1 MGLRLT
7 LSKENN
13 TLYYDFFDAYW
24 HIENIVYTTTQ
35 VGGVLKC
42 YPSRESSLKN
52 ETKISPNLNI
62 GNSIFPLVDACIYRW
77 DFIFDL
83 SKVFKDNIPLDKN
96 EQITSIYEYVKKY
109 TGLPFKDVYEEE
121 Q

>member
-1 MGLRLT
+1 MGLKLT

-13 TLYYDFFDAYW
+13 TLYHDFLDAYW
-24 HIENIVYTTTQ
+24 HIDNIVYTTTQ

-42 YPSRESSLKN
+42 FPSREASLKSG
-52 ETKISPNLNI
+52 TQISPNLPI

-83 SKVFKDNIPLDKN
+83 SKVFKDSIPLNKN
-96 EQITSIYEYVKKY
+96 EQVTAIYEAVKEY
-109 TGLPFKDVYEEE
+109 IGLPFEDVFEE
-121 Q
+121 